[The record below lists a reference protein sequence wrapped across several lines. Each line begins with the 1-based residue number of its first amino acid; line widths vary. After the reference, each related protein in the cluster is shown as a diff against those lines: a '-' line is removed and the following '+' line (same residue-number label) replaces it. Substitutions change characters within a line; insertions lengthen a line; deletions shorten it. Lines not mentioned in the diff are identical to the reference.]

1 MRAYK
6 RTSSEQEVKVSDTLY
21 GVNATKSKKIKEQE
35 RCETQDKNCVEIKK
49 DINQSSPSAYEP
61 GGLGG
66 CSPPKFGNCQFFGE
80 FIAKFRGIWALK
92 ELNCPTL

>member
-61 GGLGG
+61 GGGGWGVAAPQNSGTASFLGNLL
-66 CSPPKFGNCQFFGE
+66 PNFGE
-80 FIAKFRGIWALK
+80 FGH
-92 ELNCPTL
+92 